1 MNYVDSLN
9 LFDVEAKEIPCIK
22 GNGAPSTATVGA
34 VGLLYMDTDTGDV
47 YKCTA
52 AADGA
57 YTWVIVGDAGTPG
70 VSPTITVAD
79 ISNGHRFT
87 ITDADGE
94 KTVDVMD
101 GADGDPGV
109 SVTHEWDGTTLKITS
124 ASGTSSADLKGEK
137 GDPGDNYTLT
147 DADKEEI
154 AGRVNVDATTPDY
167 IIAEAERVAQNVQ
180 AVRTARTLVFPALT
194 DLHLYEG
201 NATHDA
207 SLSSAKYAGMG
218 IREMKKRIGMDGV
231 VLLGDY
237 SWMSGNDYDV
247 AQVKADIVACKT
259 ALGLAGNEI
268 WCIGN
273 HDLNYGKGRDR
284 LMTLDEMYAYIGAN
298 SDGVKPWGSIERGY
312 GFRDFDAQKI
322 RIIYLNTCDGS
333 DWLATDGEE
342 AQASWIS
349 PTQLQWL
356 ADTAL
361 DFSNKAHPSEWGIVL
376 VGHHPLHYSNGSFGY
391 VMELLEAYRDGLSGS
406 LSCTIR
412 TETVNGTTTY
422 PQQKVTYDFSA
433 AERAEII
440 CNIHGHN
447 HNCGMS
453 QISSTSWNS
462 NHETP
467 VNPWLWRLGIP
478 QICFG
483 RNNTPVDSIS
493 ANPNFANKYGEFDN
507 NGNPVY
513 WEKESGTAKATS
525 FCVISIDRSNKKI
538 YAHIFGAGR
547 DRMVS
552 YADDYVP
559 AEYSITVTTENCTV
573 SGDATTITEGESV
586 MLTFVASD
594 GYELPETPVVSGAAY
609 DWNKSNSS
617 LTLSIPIGPVSVS
630 VVAVPETSEP
640 DTPDE
645 PVTSYTN
652 RLPLATTA
660 PNDNTIYGEDYNG
673 DGVNDGYKKDTRYSS
688 SSGIQASAGKQ
699 LTGLIQT
706 SEGDIVRVKNIESFE
721 FYIWVKSDGTMSA
734 MQPTSNYVT
743 GYSQPDDNGVYTF
756 NAPSS
761 AFIGARFSG
770 KGITGDTIITVNEP
784 IQ

>member
-1 MNYVDSLN
+1 MSYTKQNFEDGQVLTADHLN
-9 LFDVEAKEIPCIK
+9 HIETGIE
-22 GNGAPSTATVGA
+22 TAHNLAGSMA
-34 VGLLYMDTDTGDV
+34 DRDT
-47 YKCTA
+47 A
-52 AADGA
+52 
-57 YTWVIVGDAGTPG
+57 
-70 VSPTITVAD
+70 
-79 ISNGHRFT
+79 
-87 ITDADGE
+87 
-94 KTVDVMD
+94 
-101 GADGDPGV
+101 
-109 SVTHEWDGTTLKITS
+109 
-124 ASGTSSADLKGEK
+124 
-137 GDPGDNYTLT
+137 
-147 DADKEEI
+147 
-154 AGRVNVDATTPDY
+154 PDY
-167 IIAEAERVAQNVQ
+167 IVAEAERVAQNVQ
-180 AVRTARTLVFPALT
+180 NVRTARTLVFPALT

-259 ALGLAGNEI
+259 ALGLDGNEI

-356 ADTAL
+356 ADAAL
-361 DFSNKAHPSEWGIVL
+361 DFSDKAHPSEWGIVL

-412 TETVNGTTTY
+412 TETVNGATTY

-483 RNNTPVDSIS
+483 RNNTPVDSMS
-493 ANPNFANKYGEFDN
+493 TNPNFANKYGEFDN

-525 FCVISIDRSNKKI
+525 FCVVSIDRTKKKV

-547 DRMVS
+547 DRVVS
-552 YADDYVP
+552 YDEEYVP
-559 AEYSITVTTENCTV
+559 AVYTITASLTNC
-573 SGDATTITEGESV
+573 SGASGNATTISEDGSV
-586 MLTFVASD
+586 TLSFTAAD
-594 GYELPETPVVSGAAY
+594 GYELPDTVSVTNAAYNWSKSSGTLVLSVPTGNVGVVVTAVETVVEPDDPVVSYTNQILISTDTDGTVYNGVGYKTDTRLNGNGIAETRTGQA
-609 DWNKSNSS
+609 
-617 LTLSIPIGPVSVS
+617 TTGFIP
-630 VVAVPETSEP
+630 VPETN
-640 DTPDE
+640 
-645 PVTSYTN
+645 SYDQGQVVLRFSN
-652 RLPLATTA
+652 MVL
-660 PNDNTIYGEDYNG
+660 DNTTLARIACYDENKTYIGLKYGSQLVTENT
-673 DGVNDGYKKDTRYSS
+673 DGVNDCIATWDSNGYLSVVDMSELLYYYKRSVDVNKVVKYLRVC
-688 SSGIQASAGKQ
+688 G
-699 LTGLIQT
+699 T
-706 SEGDIVRVKNIESFE
+706 SIN
-721 FYIWVKSDGTMSA
+721 
-734 MQPTSNYVT
+734 
-743 GYSQPDDNGVYTF
+743 DD
-756 NAPSS
+756 S
-761 AFIGARFSG
+761 
-770 KGITGDTIITVNEP
+770 IITVNEP
-784 IQ
+784 IE